1 MAGYL
6 GNAVYKRLQPDRA
19 QKVAEVGVFD
29 GPTSA
34 WLLARLP
41 KLVLYMVDQWKP
53 YSDSNQPDAMLNA
66 DKWVRVR
73 RMAHS
78 RTEFAK
84 DRRIVLNLDS
94 VKAAREIPDGS
105 LDMAFIDANH
115 TLEGVRR
122 DIRAYW
128 PKVKSGGWLAGHDW
142 EKHEPRIYGVVQA
155 VQEFA
160 AETGLPYEL
169 DEDATWF
176 VRKP

>member
-6 GNAVYKRLQPDRA
+6 GNAIYRRIEPNVPQR
-19 QKVAEVGVFD
+19 VAEIGVFD

-41 KLVLYMVDQWKP
+41 RLTLYMVDQWKV
-53 YSDSNQPDAMLNA
+53 YHDSRQPDTSLDS
-66 DKWVRVR
+66 DKWIRVR

-84 DRRIVLNLDS
+84 DRRVVLDGDS
-94 VKAAREIPDGS
+94 VAMAAKIKDGS

-115 TLEGVRR
+115 TIEGVRR
-122 DIRAYW
+122 DIEAYW
-128 PKVKSGGWLAGHDW
+128 PKVKPGRWLAGHDW
-142 EKHEPRIYGVVQA
+142 EKNEPRVYGVVQA
-155 VQEFA
+155 VKEFS
-160 AETGLPYEL
+160 ERTGLLYEL

-176 VRKP
+176 IRKP

>member
-6 GNAVYKRLQPDRA
+6 GNAIYRRLRSDVPQR
-19 QKVAEVGVFD
+19 VAEVGVLD

-41 KLVLYMVDQWKP
+41 KLTLYMVDQWKA
-53 YSDSNQPDAMLNA
+53 YHDSVQPDTAH
-66 DKWVRVR
+66 DGGKWVRIY

-84 DRRIVLNLDS
+84 DRRIVLHGDS
-94 VKAAREIPDGS
+94 VEMAAQIKDGS

-115 TLEGVRR
+115 SYEHVKR
-122 DIRAYW
+122 DIGAYW
-128 PKVKSGGWLAGHDW
+128 PKVKSGGRLAGHDW
-142 EKHEPRIYGVVQA
+142 EKNEPRNYGVVDA
-155 VQEFA
+155 VTEFSKA
-160 AETGLPYEL
+160 NSLLYEL

-176 VRKP
+176 ILKP